1 LTLGHDE
8 VRVYYCLLDQVG
20 DELHED
26 AWATLD
32 SAERAR
38 AGRFVFASGRTTFV
52 LAHGLLRRA
61 LSNFADVAPSNWR
74 FVAGE
79 FGKPALADGLP
90 RLHFNLAHTD
100 GLVACAIARKDV
112 GVDVE
117 AIDRRVH
124 PLEIASRFFSP
135 AEVIW
140 IEQASDQE
148 RHARFLELWTLK
160 EAYVKGIGSGLSHPL
175 NTFGFDL
182 TSLSTIRFEAPTGE
196 EPSAWQFALYA
207 PSDRHRLAV
216 AARCA
221 EALRISID
229 SLDRRLKAFTE
240 PACATIRR
248 NREP

>member
-1 LTLGHDE
+1 MLGHDE
-8 VRVYYCLLDQVG
+8 VRVYYHLLDQAG
-20 DELHED
+20 DELYQD

-52 LAHGLLRRA
+52 FAHGLLRRT
-61 LSNFADVAPSNWR
+61 LSDFADVAPSNWR
-74 FVAGE
+74 FVAGA
-79 FGKPALADGLP
+79 FGKPAVADGLP

-100 GLVACAIARKDV
+100 GVVACAIARDDV

-117 AIDRRVH
+117 AINQRVD

-135 AEVIW
+135 AEVVW
-140 IEQASDQE
+140 IEQASDDQ
-148 RHARFLELWTLK
+148 RRARFLELWTLK

-182 TSLSTIRFEAPTGE
+182 TSQSTIRFQAPTGE
-196 EPSAWQFALYA
+196 EPSAWQFSLCA
-207 PSDRHRLAV
+207 PSARHRLAV

-221 EALRISID
+221 EPLRISID
-229 SLDRRLKAFTE
+229 SLDLR
-240 PACATIRR
+240 
-248 NREP
+248 